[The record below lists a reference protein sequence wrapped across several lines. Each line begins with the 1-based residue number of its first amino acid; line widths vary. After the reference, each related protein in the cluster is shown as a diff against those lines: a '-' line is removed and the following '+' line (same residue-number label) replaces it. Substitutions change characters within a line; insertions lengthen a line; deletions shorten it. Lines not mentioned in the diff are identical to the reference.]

1 MSVDAKVMLQEFR
14 STPMLDYARPEAESG
29 MREAIERV
37 RSKFGTTY
45 PLVIGGKRITTKD
58 TFQSKNPS
66 NPSEAVGTFAK
77 ATVEHVN
84 EAVAAAEKAFR
95 SWSEVSSEERAEVLF
110 RAAEIL
116 RRRRHEL
123 NATMVLEVGKSWP
136 EADGDTAEAIDFL
149 EFYGRE
155 MLRWGSP
162 SAHPLAPN
170 PGEKNE
176 MVYIPLGVGVVIPP
190 WNFPCAIAMGMTAAT
205 VVTGNTA
212 ILKPSSDSP
221 LTAWKVFEV
230 LEEAGVPAGALNF
243 LSGPGGTIGDA
254 LVEHPRVRFV
264 AFTGSM
270 EVGIGINERA
280 AKVPKGQIWLKR
292 AILEMGGKD
301 FTIVDEDA
309 DLASAVEGVYAGAF
323 GFQGQKCSA
332 CSRAIVHEKIYDEF
346 VERLR
351 ARTEKTVIGSPE
363 NREVFLGPVVS
374 ARAEKTIL
382 EYIQIGKKEAR
393 LVMGGEKAPGPGYF
407 IQPTVF
413 ADVKPTARIAQE
425 EIFGP
430 VLAVIQAR
438 SFDEAME
445 IANGTIYGLTG
456 AYYSRDRSKL
466 NEARRRLFVGNLY
479 LNRKCTGA
487 LVGIHPF
494 GGFNMSGTDSKAGG
508 RDYLGL
514 FLQGKS
520 IAEKVT

>member
-1 MSVDAKVMLQEFR
+1 MLAETMLAEFS
-14 STPMLDYARPEAESG
+14 STPMLDYARPEAEAG

-58 TFQSKNPS
+58 TFQSQNPA
-66 NPSEAVGTFAK
+66 NPEETVGSFSK
-77 ATVEHVN
+77 ATVEHVS
-84 EAVAAAEKAFR
+84 EAVAAADRAFA
-95 SWSEVSSEERAEVLF
+95 SWSKTTPGARAEVILK
-110 RAAEIL
+110 AAEIL
-116 RRRRHEL
+116 RRRRHEM
-123 NATMVLEVGKSWP
+123 NATMILEVGKSWP

-149 EFYGRE
+149 EFYARE

-162 SAHPLAPN
+162 SAHPLTPN

-176 MVYIPLGVGVVIPP
+176 LVYIPLGVGVVIPP

-205 VVTGNTA
+205 IVTGNTA
-212 ILKPSSDSP
+212 ILKPSSDAP
-221 LTAWKVFEV
+221 LTAWKIFEI
-230 LEEAGVPAGALNF
+230 LEEAGVPGGVLNF
-243 LSGPGGTIGDA
+243 LPGPGGTIGDA

-280 AKVPKGQIWLKR
+280 AKVPKGQIWIKR

-301 FTIVDEDA
+301 FTILDEDA
-309 DLASAVEGVYAGAF
+309 DLEAGVTGVYLGAF

-332 CSRAIVHEKIYDEF
+332 CSRAVVHEKIYDEF

-351 ARTEKTVIGSPE
+351 ARTEKTTIGSTE
-363 NREVFLGPVVS
+363 KRDVFLGPVVS
-374 ARAEKTIL
+374 ASAEKKIL
-382 EYIQIGKKEAR
+382 EYMEIGKGEGR
-393 LVMGGEKAPGPGYF
+393 LISGGGKHSGPGYF
-407 IQPTVF
+407 LKPTVF

-430 VLAVIQAR
+430 VLAVIPAR
-438 SFDEAME
+438 SFDEAIE

-456 AYYSRDRSKL
+456 AYYSRDRAKVL
-466 NEARRRLFVGNLY
+466 EAKRRLYVGNLY

-520 IAEKVT
+520 IAEYVG

>member
-1 MSVDAKVMLQEFR
+1 MLAETLLAEFS
-14 STPMLDYARPEAESG
+14 STPMLDYTRPEAEAG

-37 RSKFGTTY
+37 RSKLGATY
-45 PLVIGGKRITTKD
+45 PLVIGGKRITTPE
-58 TFQSKNPS
+58 TFQSKNPA
-66 NPSEAVGTFAK
+66 NPEEPVGNFSK

-84 EAVAAAEKAFR
+84 EAVAAADRAFPG
-95 SWSEVSSEERAEVLF
+95 WSRTAPATRAEVLLK
-110 RAAEIL
+110 AAEIL
-116 RRRRHEL
+116 RRRRHEM
-123 NATMVLEVGKSWP
+123 NATMILEVGKSWP

-149 EFYGRE
+149 EFYARE
-155 MLRWGSP
+155 MLRWASP
-162 SAHPLAPN
+162 SAHPLTKN
-170 PGEKNE
+170 PGEVNE
-176 MVYIPLGVGVVIPP
+176 LVYIPLGVGVVIPP

-205 VVTGNTA
+205 IVTGNTA
-212 ILKPSSDSP
+212 ILKPSSDAP
-221 LTAWKVFEV
+221 LTAWKIFEI
-230 LEEAGVPAGALNF
+230 LEEAGVPAGVLNF
-243 LSGPGGTIGDA
+243 LPGPGGTIGDA

-280 AKVPKGQIWLKR
+280 ARVPKGQIWLKR

-301 FTIVDEDA
+301 FTILDEDA
-309 DLASAVEGVYAGAF
+309 NLEAGVEGVYLGAF

-332 CSRAIVHEKIYDEF
+332 CSRAIVHEKLYDEF

-351 ARTEKTVIGSPE
+351 ARTDKTTIGSTE
-363 NREVFLGPVVS
+363 KRDVFLGPVVS
-374 ARAEKTIL
+374 ASAEKKIL
-382 EYIQIGKKEAR
+382 EYMEIGKGEGR
-393 LVMGGEKAPGPGYF
+393 LISGGGKHSGPGYF
-407 IQPTVF
+407 LKPTVI

-430 VLAVIQAR
+430 VLAVIKAR
-438 SFDEAME
+438 SFDEAVG

-456 AYYSRDRSKL
+456 SYYSRDRAKL
-466 NEARRRLFVGNLY
+466 DEAKRRLHVGNLY

-514 FLQGKS
+514 FLQAKS
-520 IAEKVT
+520 IAEYVG

>member
-1 MSVDAKVMLQEFR
+1 MSPDARVMLEEFR
-14 STPMLDYARPEAESG
+14 STPMLDFARPDAESG
-29 MREAIERV
+29 MRQALERV
-37 RSKFGTTY
+37 RAAFGTTY
-45 PLVIGGKRITTKD
+45 PLVIGGKRITTQD
-58 TFQSKNPS
+58 TLQSTNPA
-66 NPSEAVGTFAK
+66 NPSEVVGIFAR

-84 EAVAAAEKAFR
+84 QAIEAAEKAFQT
-95 SWSEVSSEERAEVLF
+95 WSQVPAEQRAEMLF

-116 RRRRHEL
+116 RRRRHEMS
-123 NATMVLEVGKSWP
+123 ATMVLEVGKSWP

-149 EFYGRE
+149 EFYARE

-162 SAHPLAPN
+162 TAHPLTPN

-212 ILKPSSDSP
+212 VLKPSSESP
-221 LTAWKVFEV
+221 LTAWKVFEI
-230 LEEAGVPAGALNF
+230 LEEAGVPAGVLNF
-243 LSGPGGTIGDA
+243 LSGPGGVIGDA
-254 LVEHPRVRFV
+254 LVEHPRTRFV

-270 EVGIGINERA
+270 EVGLGINERA
-280 AKVPKGQIWLKR
+280 AKVPKGQIWIKR

-301 FTIVDEDA
+301 FTILDEDA
-309 DLASAVEGVYAGAF
+309 DLAAGVEGVYQAAF

-346 VERLR
+346 VERLK
-351 ARTEKTVIGSPE
+351 ARTERTVIGAPE
-363 NREVFLGPVVS
+363 KREVFLGPVVS

-382 EYIQIGKKEAR
+382 EYIEVGKKEGR
-393 LVMGGEKAPGPGYF
+393 LITGGKKAPGPGHF
-407 IQPTVF
+407 IEPTVI

-430 VLAVIQAR
+430 VLAVIRAR
-438 SFDEAME
+438 SFDEAMD

-456 AYYSRDRSKL
+456 AYYSRDRAKVA
-466 NEARRRLFVGNLY
+466 EAKRRLYVGNLY

-520 IAEKVT
+520 IAEKVS